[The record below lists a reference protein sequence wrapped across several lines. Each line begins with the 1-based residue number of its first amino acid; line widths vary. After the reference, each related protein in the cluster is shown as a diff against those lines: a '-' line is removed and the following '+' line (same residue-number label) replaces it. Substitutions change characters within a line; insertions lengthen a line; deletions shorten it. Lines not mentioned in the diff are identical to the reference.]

1 MEEPLCLDSGSSTN
15 ATAGQGSIGFM
26 TPSVVP
32 EPASAPASPNP
43 RNQDFVGR
51 WLFPALGVLTL
62 LASCVALSM
71 KKQEWADEIFTRIE
85 VSDPSL
91 GHLMHA
97 LTRLG
102 GAGMPLFYLTAW
114 PWAHIFG
121 VSDLSLRLYSSV
133 GICGA
138 FLVLTSALRRC
149 FSARAAFLGVAFG
162 LFASLI
168 VVDQNAEAR
177 GYGLYLLL
185 CALAIAQL
193 LRIAEIPRP
202 GAGDLALVALTQAGV
217 VLGHVLALFFAALM
231 LAGVLA
237 ADLQLRR
244 FRWKVYACAMAGWL
258 ALLTWLPAIRASMAV
273 GKPHGWILQPTL
285 IDVLIGLSSWLF
297 AGIYF
302 PLFHGTLFG
311 VVAGWGC
318 AIFCVAGIVAAALY
332 ALRSASPVQRTAYS
346 IGLAL
351 VLAPLFFFIVSHL
364 VTPIWVARYLQPAVF
379 GIAILAAGWAD
390 RFVSRAWSIVLSVAV
405 LALLPL
411 TVAAAKPTRLDVGR
425 IDELAAGRPIVCDW
439 APDFT
444 VVLRYSAN
452 PGSAE
457 FPLDWPA
464 ALAGPPAAV
473 GAYHLMENYRR
484 DGYMAGHLLD
494 MPQVLSQPSFVVL
507 DETGNNWF
515 QREIAANPQFAWQEL
530 GTIDKTHRVLA
541 VTHRN

>member
-1 MEEPLCLDSGSSTN
+1 
-15 ATAGQGSIGFM
+15 M

-32 EPASAPASPNP
+32 EPAAAPTPPKTRSG
-43 RNQDFVGR
+43 DFIGR
-51 WLFPALGVLTL
+51 WLFPALGVLSL
-62 LASCVALSM
+62 LGSCVALSM

-91 GHLMHA
+91 WHLMHA

-114 PWAHIFG
+114 PWAHLFG
-121 VSDLSLRLYSSV
+121 FSDLSLRLYSSCGV
-133 GICGA
+133 CGA
-138 FLVLTSALRRC
+138 FLVLILALRRC

-162 LFASLI
+162 LFASMI

-193 LRIAEIPRP
+193 LRIGGVPRP
-202 GAGDLALVALTQAGV
+202 SPRDLLVVALTQAGV
-217 VLGHVLALFFAALM
+217 ALGHVLGLIFAGLM
-231 LAGVLA
+231 LLGLVG
-237 ADLQLRR
+237 ADLKLRR
-244 FRWKVYACAMAGWL
+244 FRGKVYACAMAGWL
-258 ALLTWLPAIRASMAV
+258 ALLIWLPAIRASMAV
-273 GKPHGWILQPTL
+273 AKPHGWIVQPTP

-318 AIFCVAGIVAAALY
+318 AIFCVTGVIAAAFY
-332 ALRSASPVQRTAYS
+332 ALRDATPVQLTAYS

-351 VLAPLFFFIVSHL
+351 VVAPVVFFIVSHL

-379 GIAILAAGWAD
+379 GVAILTAGWAD
-390 RFVSRAWSIVLSVAV
+390 RFVSRPWDVVLGFAV

-411 TVAAAKPTRLDVGR
+411 TVAAAKPTRLDVAH
-425 IDELAAGRPIVCDW
+425 IDSLAAGRPIVCDW

-444 VVLRYSAN
+444 VVLRYSAH
-452 PGSAE
+452 PRSVE
-457 FPLDWPA
+457 FPLDWDA

-494 MPQVLSQPSFVVL
+494 EPQVLSQPSFVVL
-507 DETGNNWF
+507 DETSNNWF
-515 QREIAANPQFAWQEL
+515 QREIASHPQFAWQDL
-530 GTIDKTHRVLA
+530 GSIDKTHRVLA

>member
-1 MEEPLCLDSGSSTN
+1 
-15 ATAGQGSIGFM
+15 M
-26 TPSVVP
+26 TPSAVP
-32 EPASAPASPNP
+32 EPASAPPASNRPS
-43 RNQDFVGR
+43 RDFVWR

-62 LASCVALSM
+62 LGSCVALSM

-91 GHLMHA
+91 SHLMHA

-114 PWAHIFG
+114 PWAHLFG
-121 VSDLSLRLYSSV
+121 FSDLSLRLYSSCGV
-133 GICGA
+133 CGA
-138 FLVLTSALRRC
+138 LLVLSAALRRC

-162 LFASLI
+162 LFASMI

-193 LRIAEIPRP
+193 LRVGTVLNPRT
-202 GAGDLALVALTQAGV
+202 GDLILLALTQAGV
-217 VLGHVLALFFAALM
+217 VLGHVLGLFFAGLM
-231 LAGVLA
+231 LLGLVA

-244 FRWKVYACAMAGWL
+244 FRWKVYAFAMAGWL
-258 ALLTWLPAIRASMAV
+258 ALLVWLPAIRASMAV
-273 GKPHGWILQPTL
+273 AKPHGWILQPTA

-297 AGIYF
+297 AGLYF
-302 PLFHGTLFG
+302 PLLHGTLFG
-311 VVAGWGC
+311 VVAGWGF
-318 AIFCVAGIVAAALY
+318 AIFCVAGVVAAAFY
-332 ALRSASPVQRTAYS
+332 ALRASGPVQRTAYS

-351 VLAPLFFFIVSHL
+351 VVAPVIFFAVSHL
-364 VTPIWVARYLQPAVF
+364 ITPIWVARYLQPAVF
-379 GIAILAAGWAD
+379 GVAILAAGWAD
-390 RFVSRAWSIVLSVAV
+390 RFVSRAWGVILGFGV

-411 TVAAAKPTRLDVGR
+411 SVVAAKPTRLDVAR
-425 IDELAAGRPIVCDW
+425 IDALAAGRPIVCDW

-452 PGSAE
+452 PPSVE
-457 FPLDWPA
+457 FPLDWGA

-484 DGYMAGHLLD
+484 DGYMPGHLLD
-494 MPQVLSQPSFVVL
+494 EPQILSQPSFVVL
-507 DETGNNWF
+507 DETSNNWF
-515 QREIAANPQFAWQEL
+515 QREIASDPQFTWQDL
-530 GTIDKTHRVLA
+530 GSIDKTHRVLA
-541 VTHRN
+541 VSHHN